1 MKKQFLFIVFIA
13 TAFAFN
19 CVYAQNNDILTAP
32 VGIGISS
39 PGADLHIHSAVL
51 HEYPSGPQSGN
62 RDGVYNGYFLTT
74 LRMTNTFT
82 GTGNNDGFKIQL
94 TDNEAVL
101 QQKESG
107 FLKVLARNNSGIV
120 IDSVGRV
127 GIGTTPVANK
137 VLTING
143 NVGFTELANII
154 GDIQFVNNVKFLD
167 STSFVGSIRVG
178 NRLHTNKLIATGS
191 ATIGNGFICSQNGQV
206 KAKEIVVTLEGWS
219 DYVFD
224 NGYQLMPLGELERY
238 VNTNKHLPNI
248 PSAKEVENNGV
259 NIGEMNALLLEK
271 IEELTLYIIDLQK
284 QIDELKK

>member
-1 MKKQFLFIVFIA
+1 MKKQILFLSFIA

-32 VGIGISS
+32 VGIGTSS

-120 IDSVGRV
+120 IDSAGRV

-137 VLTING
+137 ALTING

-167 STSFVGSIRVG
+167 STSFVGSIRIG

-224 NGYQLMPLGELERY
+224 NGYRLMPLGELERY
-238 VNTNKHLPNI
+238 VNANKHLPNI

>member
-1 MKKQFLFIVFIA
+1 MKKQILFLSFIA

-19 CVYAQNNDILTAP
+19 CAYAQNNDILTAP

-120 IDSVGRV
+120 IDSAGRV
-127 GIGTTPVANK
+127 GIGTNPVANK
-137 VLTING
+137 ALTING

-224 NGYQLMPLGELERY
+224 NGYRLMPLGELERY
-238 VNTNKHLPNI
+238 VNANKHLPNI

>member
-1 MKKQFLFIVFIA
+1 MKKQLLFLSFIA
-13 TAFAFN
+13 TVIAFN

-39 PGADLHIHSAVL
+39 PGADLPIHSAVL

-120 IDSVGRV
+120 IDSAGRV

-137 VLTING
+137 ALTING

-167 STSFVGSIRVG
+167 STSFVGSIRIG

-224 NGYQLMPLGELERY
+224 NGYRLMPLGELERY
-238 VNTNKHLPNI
+238 VNANKHLPNI

-259 NIGEMNALLLEK
+259 NVGEMNALLLEK

>member
-1 MKKQFLFIVFIA
+1 MSFIA

-19 CVYAQNNDILTAP
+19 CAYAQNNDILTAP

-120 IDSVGRV
+120 IDSAGRV
-127 GIGTTPVANK
+127 GIGTNPVANK
-137 VLTING
+137 ALTING

-224 NGYQLMPLGELERY
+224 NGYRLMPLGELERY
-238 VNTNKHLPNI
+238 VNANKHLPNI